1 MRGAGR
7 ALSVE
12 APPPGAMGTGG
23 QGISACTSHG
33 RASGTRRTAR
43 ELWLP
48 RPRGASR
55 GRAAAEGWL
64 MMRGAGRA
72 LSVLVDKS
80 AVIEMPGVEVLL
92 ASHAS
97 VVLSDPMP
105 LLAALSAELLSCLR
119 RATQQR
125 SGVIGCNKGIWA
137 GGTGQG
143 GRRGVSTREKHE
155 GTRRGGLTS
164 QQEREEGRGGQGQVH
179 RWSPP

>member
-7 ALSVE
+7 
-12 APPPGAMGTGG
+12 
-23 QGISACTSHG
+23 
-33 RASGTRRTAR
+33 
-43 ELWLP
+43 
-48 RPRGASR
+48 
-55 GRAAAEGWL
+55 
-64 MMRGAGRA
+64 RA

-80 AVIEMPGVEVLL
+80 AVIELPGVEVLL

-125 SGVIGCNKGIWA
+125 SGVIGCNKGIWG